1 MPRQLTQGE
10 RDELIAYMQGMTA
23 NEDFVNQRVKNVQ
36 DEGSSPMYGY
46 LDAGDKIFTNPAA
59 IYRTIP
65 SIEENFE
72 SLPLD
77 LQQQI
82 IQGGRARD
90 QASFMGASGGS
101 LVTPNQRAGG
111 LLFGDMPY
119 MDTTARQ
126 QLSPEE
132 EIAAMEA
139 VRGTERF
146 IPENITQTIPVAG
159 GAVDERLFGKA
170 PTVTTMPAP
179 NMPEESNK
187 GVFAGLLNAVGGVA
201 DRVAQKRGFTQNATN
216 QTAINPLQT
225 VPQANG
231 NLQNSGA
238 VDSGFLAAQTYPTD
252 NRLRPNLPPKVG
264 AFDPQN
270 PDIMSVE
277 SFDPVEAERLRDL
290 RAAEAAQQQSRLV
303 EGSFD
308 GDLGFNKKYPIVSSN
323 PQTNSNNANQQISQL
338 KSLNLPPEVIS
349 DLEGKKNAAESTPS
363 DPYKWQNFFAAAA
376 IAFDNLRMPSM
387 RNPALVKTMQ
397 DRINFNRA
405 LTRNNRTA
413 ASIEASGHKD
423 AKALADAVR
432 QGTITA
438 KDAFTIISKNPTQIQ
453 TAMQLIQDGNFGMLE
468 QLSKAGVFQSQGVLQ
483 EDKAARDF
491 AYNTLKEMQKERIT
505 DAKSIRGKRVAL
517 GQLMTLSRN
526 IDATKIGTAQFNNQ
540 LLQLGRTLESVGLPS
555 GLTDEIKTLDQFNAV
570 VNQLVLEELRSNKGP
585 QTDFDAIFAGTTLP
599 NAGNSLEANMR
610 ILNYLDAQNEWSLTV
625 NKYLNE
631 VFAGATSDPQMA
643 AAMAPKVELW
653 FAENVPG
660 GIDMGNGTVV
670 FFGEF
675 KRKAKQ
681 KDRSKTD
688 LDIVHEWIK
697 LDAEMNGEMNYDDIP
712 HPSKT
717 LGIKG

>member
-10 RDELIAYMQGMTA
+10 QEYLIDYMRGMKADEA
-23 NEDFVNQRVKNVQ
+23 FVKK
-36 DEGSSPMYGY
+36 YGNY
-46 LDAGDKIFTNPAA
+46 LDVGDNI
-59 IYRTIP
+59 I
-65 SIEENFE
+65 IEPRILGMVPVIGENFE
-72 SLPLD
+72 QLPPEF
-77 LQQQI
+77 QQQVI
-82 IQGGRARD
+82 RGGRLRD
-90 QASFMGASGGS
+90 EASFMGAPSSGS
-101 LVTPNQRAGG
+101 LVTPNQSRFG
-111 LLFGDMPY
+111 LLSGDMPY
-119 MDTTARQ
+119 NAIMDPTTRQ
-126 QLSPEE
+126 QLSPNQEV
-132 EIAAMEA
+132 AAMEA
-139 VRGTERF
+139 AQGAERVIPDVSNGTGLRSE
-146 IPENITQTIPVAG
+146 G
-159 GAVDERLFGKA
+159 RLGLQADASSLPYQAA

-187 GVFAGLLNAVGGVA
+187 GVFAGLLNAVGGIA

-216 QTAINPLQT
+216 QNAVNPLQT
-225 VPQANG
+225 ATQAGGTYQESKPVN
-231 NLQNSGA
+231 A
-238 VDSGFLAAQTYPTD
+238 GFLAAQTYPTD
-252 NRLRPNLPPKVG
+252 NRLRPDLAPEVG
-264 AFDPQN
+264 PFDPQN

-277 SFDPVEAERLRDL
+277 SFDPVEAERQRDL
-290 RAAEAAQQQSRLV
+290 RDAEAAQQQSRLV

-308 GDLGFNKKYPIVSSN
+308 GDLGFNKEYPIVSSN
-323 PQTNSNNANQQISQL
+323 PQTNSNNANKQISQL

-405 LTRNNRTA
+405 LTRGNRTA
-413 ASIEASGHKD
+413 AAIEASGHKD
-423 AKALADAVR
+423 AKMLADAVR

-453 TAMQLIQDGNFGMLE
+453 TAMQLIQDGDFGMLE

-505 DAKSIRGKRVAL
+505 AAKSIRGKKVAL
-517 GQLMTLSRN
+517 SQLMTLSKE
-526 IDATKIGTAQFNNQ
+526 IDAEKIGTAQFNNQ
-540 LLQLGRTLESVGLPS
+540 LLQLGRTLESLGLPS
-555 GLTDEIKTLDQFNAV
+555 GLTGEIKTLDQFNAV

-631 VFAGATSDPQMA
+631 VFAGATSDPQKA
-643 AAMAPKVELW
+643 AAMAPKIELW